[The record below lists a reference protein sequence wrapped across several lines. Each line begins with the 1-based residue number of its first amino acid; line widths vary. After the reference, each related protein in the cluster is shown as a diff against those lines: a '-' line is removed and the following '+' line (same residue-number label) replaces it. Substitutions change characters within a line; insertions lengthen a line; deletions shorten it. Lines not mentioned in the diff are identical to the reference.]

1 MSPKDWGPSV
11 WMFLHS
17 LVAGIS
23 DEGYLILKTELYH
36 LVHRILVLLP
46 CPECSEESVA
56 FFRQVSIHKL
66 PTKINFVH
74 TLYLLHNRV
83 NAKLKKPLFNS
94 EKLGMYTNVNIIVA
108 YNNFVRAFSTTTAR
122 LMNDNLHRRLFITQ
136 LSKWIKTHINYFIQ
150 YKGPPINKA
159 SDTSIHNIKSELDTD
174 VPLNIKSELDT
185 DVPLN
190 IKSEPDTDVLLEV
203 KSEPDTDVPVE
214 VKSEPDTDVPLE
226 VKSELDTTDLVIDS
240 EIVNSSVPF
249 VVDTLPSEQIMDN
262 LFISDNTPLVP
273 CIESIPIVPVVKKRG
288 RRKQT
293 V

>member
-150 YKGPPINKA
+150 YKVPPINKA
-159 SDTSIHNIKSELDTD
+159 SDTSIPNIKSEPDTDVPLEVKSELDTD
-174 VPLNIKSELDT
+174 VPL
-185 DVPLN
+185 
-190 IKSEPDTDVLLEV
+190 EV
-203 KSEPDTDVPVE
+203 KSEL
-214 VKSEPDTDVPLE
+214 DTDVPLE